1 MIRHIL
7 LAFAMTALIPAIATR
22 TDGSPVPLRSGPDAR
37 RIAEAWV
44 REQGWPNGRTPGGL
58 PVIIT
63 SARVAGTAGD
73 PTYPTAVRAAFDR
86 ASNDARQEAANYVG
100 ARVRAEI
107 RQVDKVIEVIGDPQL
122 AKALCGTA
130 TGEAFSEEGRLKSL
144 TEVAAAVAM
153 TGFTT
158 LQTAVATDE
167 EGHVEIAVVSA
178 ISPRT
183 LVALGGGRIDGDVAS
198 APLAEWFARIPDDVL
213 ARTEGIRMKCDER
226 GLRAPVCFERVF
238 SDDQP
243 LIMDG
248 RLASAQ
254 TAAKGRLARLAAESV
269 ACRALEMRLAER
281 KEGQGMPEQFRNGLD
296 FERMITTNVDA
307 AIDGVEM
314 VGRRKVRD
322 PDSGRD
328 MVVIAM
334 SLASGTG
341 ATPGAKPPCAGGCP
355 PIPDANI
362 AARARQVCA
371 SGTGPSRSAA
381 IKSALLDAVSRGG
394 ARVDGTEVQQ
404 RQYDEA
410 VRKYGEQVESLLKAS
425 ISSEQSITVLAS
437 GFVHSFDVL
446 EEREVMAGTT
456 EVSICANL
464 LRFDPKDPRFGAP
477 PTIAVAIDP
486 TSRGRIAGTAN
497 TDATDKAVRLVA
509 RTVEQVLAGSEKYV
523 LIDEGNTP
531 ALRRYRED
539 VLDRVRR
546 GESPP
551 LEAAKLGQQL
561 SADLILVVRIEAE
574 FSGGNNPFPKILA
587 GDTAAATVDAKLLN
601 VATSQVP
608 WFSPPISVRMA
619 GRELLEA
626 RAGKDPALPDAKN
639 LPPLEIVCNRVCG
652 DLVRAMRENGRF
664 VEPRRSGALRVER
677 VFRDTV
683 TLSGGDGSIRA
694 GAKLRVINAIPVT
707 LPGGRTVIDR
717 DEVAE
722 LLVIAVDADLIKAKV
737 VRGDPELIDPQK
749 SEVDV
754 AGGP

>member
-7 LAFAMTALIPAIATR
+7 LALVMTALAPVTATR
-22 TDGSPVPLRSGPDAR
+22 AYGSPMPLQAGPDAR
-37 RIAEAWV
+37 QIAEAWV
-44 REQGWPNGRTPGGL
+44 RDQGWPNGRTPSGL

-63 SARVAGTAGD
+63 SARVPGTTSD
-73 PTYPTAVRAAFDR
+73 VTYPTAVRSAFDK
-86 ASNDARQEAANYVG
+86 AMNDARQEAANYL
-100 ARVRAEI
+100 AAKVRAEI
-107 RQVDKVIEVIGDPQL
+107 NQIDKVVEVIGDPEL
-122 AKALCGTA
+122 AKAICGA
-130 TGEAFSEEGRLKSL
+130 AADEAFMEEERQRALI
-144 TEVAAAVAM
+144 EVVAAVAM

-158 LQTAVATDE
+158 LQTAVATDGAGNTE
-167 EGHVEIAVVSA
+167 VAVVSA

-183 LVALGGGRIDGDVAS
+183 IIALGGGRIEGDAKGAS
-198 APLAEWFARIPDDVL
+198 LADWFAAIPEDVL

-226 GLRAPVCFERVF
+226 GLRVPVCFERVF
-238 SDDQP
+238 SDSQP

-248 RLASAQ
+248 RLAAAQ
-254 TAAKGRLARLAAESV
+254 TAAKSRLARLAAESV
-269 ACRALEMRLAER
+269 TCRSLENRLAER
-281 KEGQGMPEQFRNGLD
+281 KEGQGMPAQFRNRQD
-296 FERMITTNVDA
+296 FEREVNARVDA
-307 AIDGVEM
+307 AVDGVGVM
-314 VGRRKVRD
+314 GRRKVRD

-334 SLASGTG
+334 SLDSGG
-341 ATPGAKPPCAGGCP
+341 AATPTAKPPCSEGCP
-355 PIPDANI
+355 PIPEANI

-404 RQYDEA
+404 RQYEEA
-410 VRKYGEQVESLLKAS
+410 VRKYGDQLESLLKAS
-425 ISSEQSITVLAS
+425 VKNEQSITVLTS

-446 EEREVMAGTT
+446 EEREVAAGTL

-486 TSRGRIAGTAN
+486 TSRGRIAGVAN
-497 TDATDKAVRLVA
+497 ADATDKSIRLVA
-509 RTVEQVLAGSEKYV
+509 RTVEQILAGSDKYV
-523 LIDEGNTP
+523 LVDEGNTP
-531 ALRRYRED
+531 ALRRYREEI
-539 VLDRVRR
+539 LDRVKR

-561 SADLILVVRIEAE
+561 SADFVFVVRIEAE
-574 FSGGNNPFPKILA
+574 FSGGNDAFPKILA
-587 GDTAAATVDAKLLN
+587 GDAASAMVDAKVLN
-601 VATSQVP
+601 VATGEVP
-608 WFSPPISVRMA
+608 WFSPPISVRMI

-626 RAGKDPALPDAKN
+626 RAGKDPKLPDAKN
-639 LPPLEIVCNRVCG
+639 LPPIDIVCNRVCR
-652 DLVRAMRENGRF
+652 DLATAMRENGRF
-664 VEPRRSGALRVER
+664 AEPRRAGALRIER

-694 GAKLRVINAIPVT
+694 GATLKVFNAIPVN
-707 LPGGRTVIDR
+707 LPGGRVVVDR

-722 LLVIAVDADLIKAKV
+722 LLVTSVDADLIKAKV
-737 VRGDPELIDPQK
+737 VVGDPALILPQK

-754 AGGP
+754 AVNP